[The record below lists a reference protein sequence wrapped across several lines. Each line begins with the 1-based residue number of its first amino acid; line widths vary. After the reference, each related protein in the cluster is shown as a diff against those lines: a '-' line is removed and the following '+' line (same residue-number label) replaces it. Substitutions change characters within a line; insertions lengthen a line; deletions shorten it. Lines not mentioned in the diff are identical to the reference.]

1 MAVLVNGI
9 GYGPVLAPQ
18 DAMLDAGLVGGNNRI
33 LPCAQK
39 MALTIVDS
47 NTIRAG
53 SGVMITSEG
62 KRIQTMVGE
71 YDDFSIPAGTA
82 GTKRYYIIGYHLHVD
97 GQSKEQ
103 VETFARSV
111 SGPQATIQQGALING
126 DSDVY
131 VSRAMI
137 QQDGTELTILSDY
150 ISIYTGPG
158 SGTSDLVY
166 VSENFLYESGY
177 SAYSQS
183 DLWKPYAA
191 KFGRVVDLYGAY
203 KPASKISSTSGNGVK
218 VGTVPAGFRPLRTVT
233 RVQNAND
240 TVKFLLTINPSG
252 EIWVARSTASGSA
265 INAGAALRISC
276 SYISST

>member
-53 SGVMITSEG
+53 SGVLITSEG
-62 KRIQTMVGE
+62 KRIQNMVGS
-71 YDDFSIPAGTA
+71 YDDFSIPAGTV
-82 GTKRYYIIGYHLHVD
+82 GTTAYYIIGYHLYVNA
-97 GQSKEQ
+97 QSKEQ
-103 VETFARSV
+103 IETFVRAANS
-111 SGPQATIQQGALING
+111 PQATIPQGALING

-131 VSRAMI
+131 VSRAMV

-150 ISIYTGPG
+150 ISIFAGANEGG
-158 SGTSDLVY
+158 SDKVY
-166 VSENFLYESGY
+166 VSDNFTYESGFAPY
-177 SAYSQS
+177 GNTEI
-183 DLWKPYAA
+183 WKPYAT
-191 KFGRVVDLYGAY
+191 KCGRCVNLYGAI
-203 KPASKISSTSGNGVK
+203 KPNSKISSTAGNGVK
-218 VGTVPAGFRPLRTVT
+218 VGTVPAGFRPLFITQ

-240 TVKFLLTINPSG
+240 AVKILVTINPSG
-252 EIWVARSTASGSA
+252 EIWISRSTSSGMA
-265 INAGAALRISC
+265 INAGAAMRIGC

>member
-82 GTKRYYIIGYHLHVD
+82 GTK
-97 GQSKEQ
+97 SNKK
-103 VETFARSV
+103 FKN
-111 SGPQATIQQGALING
+111 PLIK
-126 DSDVY
+126 
-131 VSRAMI
+131 
-137 QQDGTELTILSDY
+137 LKLSFFFPN
-150 ISIYTGPG
+150 I
-158 SGTSDLVY
+158 
-166 VSENFLYESGY
+166 
-177 SAYSQS
+177 
-183 DLWKPYAA
+183 
-191 KFGRVVDLYGAY
+191 
-203 KPASKISSTSGNGVK
+203 ISS
-218 VGTVPAGFRPLRTVT
+218 
-233 RVQNAND
+233 
-240 TVKFLLTINPSG
+240 
-252 EIWVARSTASGSA
+252 
-265 INAGAALRISC
+265 
-276 SYISST
+276 

>member
-1 MAVLVNGI
+1 LFLV
-9 GYGPVLAPQ
+9 Q
-18 DAMLDAGLVGGNNRI
+18 F
-33 LPCAQK
+33 
-39 MALTIVDS
+39 VDS
-47 NTIRAG
+47 LLVLFQMLAQHGIPSPLPALRA
-53 SGVMITSEG
+53 
-62 KRIQTMVGE
+62 
-71 YDDFSIPAGTA
+71 AG
-82 GTKRYYIIGYHLHVD
+82 
-97 GQSKEQ
+97 
-103 VETFARSV
+103 
-111 SGPQATIQQGALING
+111 ATEE
-126 DSDVY
+126 
-131 VSRAMI
+131 RA
-137 QQDGTELTILSDY
+137 DGTELTILSDY

-183 DLWKPYAA
+183 DLWRPYAA
-191 KFGRVVDLYGAY
+191 KFGRVVNLFGAY

>member
-18 DAMLDAGLVGGNNRI
+18 DAMLAAGYVGGNNRI

-53 SGVMITSEG
+53 SGVLITSEG
-62 KRIQTMVGE
+62 KRIQNIVGS
-71 YDDFSIPAGTA
+71 YDDFSIPAGTI
-82 GTKRYYIIGYHLHVD
+82 GTTAYYIIGYHLYVNS
-97 GQSKEQ
+97 QSQEQ
-103 VETFARSV
+103 IETFVRSV
-111 SGPQATIQQGALING
+111 ESPQATIQQGALING

-137 QQDGTELTILSDY
+137 QQDGTDLTILADY
-150 ISIYTGPG
+150 ISIFAGANEGG
-158 SGTSDLVY
+158 SDSVF
-166 VSENFLYESGY
+166 VSENFAFESGFQ
-177 SAYSQS
+177 AYGNTEI
-183 DLWKPYAA
+183 WKPYAA
-191 KFGRVVDLYGAY
+191 KVGRIVNIYGAI
-203 KPASKISSTSGNGVK
+203 KPNSKIASTSGNGVK
-218 VGTVPAGFRPLRTVT
+218 VGTVPAGFRPLRTTV

-240 TVKFLLTINPSG
+240 AVKFLLTINTSG
-252 EIWVARSTASGSA
+252 EIWVARSTASGTA
-265 INAGAALRISC
+265 INAGAAMRIAC